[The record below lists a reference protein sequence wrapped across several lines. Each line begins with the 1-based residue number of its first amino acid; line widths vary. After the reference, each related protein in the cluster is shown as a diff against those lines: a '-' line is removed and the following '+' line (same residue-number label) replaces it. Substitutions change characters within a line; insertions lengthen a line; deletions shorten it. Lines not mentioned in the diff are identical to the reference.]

1 MKTSFRLKLKQQI
14 ILLTS
19 LALLVPALVITTIS
33 IYKITSKAEADI
45 AQFQVDEMSKLK
57 LYLKHITDIAYGMIE
72 VRHKQ
77 MVDSLKSDTTTV
89 SSEELKVFM
98 TNQCLKEL
106 SQIRFDKGEGY
117 FWVTDNKLPYPT
129 MIMHA
134 EKANLKGQLLEDV
147 KYNVEKYEG
156 RNIYQVRAELCNKN
170 GDAFV
175 EYIMK
180 KPGSDEVEN
189 KISYSRL
196 YAPLEW
202 VVSTG
207 FYTDQIE
214 AAVEL
219 KKQDLNKQIKE
230 VIIYILS
237 VAIVILTIGTIIS
250 FYFSNQ
256 LTKTILTI
264 KDRLKSLSKGLLV
277 EKIQSER
284 KDEVGEM
291 TESLNALVD
300 GIKTYTSFAKEIG
313 TGNLVQEFTPLSAKD
328 VLGNELL
335 SMRDN
340 LKRAADEKSIRD
352 WVNEGLAKLG
362 EVLRRNS
369 NDTKV
374 LANEILKETV
384 KYLKVNQGALF
395 IINDESNE
403 KYLELVA
410 MYAYDKKKY
419 LGKKIGMG
427 EGLVGECA
435 LECSTIHL
443 HEIPS
448 NYITITSGLGHA
460 LPRTL
465 LIVPLLHNDVVF
477 GVMELASFN
486 TFQPYEISFIEKIGE
501 SIASTIQAVQVNERT
516 RRLLEQSQQ
525 MSEELKAQEEE
536 LRQNQEELQA
546 TSEQMRRRQVEL
558 EEENQK
564 LKSTFMN
571 YENNGNN
578 GTHGGANSKHLEL
591 AEV

>member
-1 MKTSFRLKLKQQI
+1 MRTFFRLKLKQQI
-14 ILLTS
+14 ILLIS
-19 LALLVPALVITTIS
+19 LALMVPAIIITTIS
-33 IYKITSKAEADI
+33 IYKINSKAEADI

-77 MVDSLKSDTTTV
+77 MVDSLKSDTTV
-89 SSEELKVFM
+89 SSEELKMFM
-98 TNQCLKEL
+98 TEQCLKEL
-106 SQIRFDKGEGY
+106 SKIRFDKGEGY

-129 MIMHA
+129 MVMHA
-134 EKANLKGQLLEDV
+134 EKANLKGQVLEDV

-156 RNIYQVRAELCNKN
+156 RNIYQVRAELCNKD

-219 KKQDLNKQIKE
+219 KKADLNKQIKE

-237 VAIVILTIGTIIS
+237 VAIVILTIGLIIS

-264 KDRLKSLSKGLLV
+264 KEKLKSLSRGLLV
-277 EKIQSER
+277 DKIKSER

-291 TESLNALVD
+291 TESLNSLVD

-313 TGNLVQEFTPLSAKD
+313 TGNLVREFTPLSGED

-340 LKRAADEKSIRD
+340 LKKAADEKGIRD

-369 NDTKV
+369 SDTKV
-374 LANEILKETV
+374 LADEILKEIV
-384 KYLKVNQGALF
+384 KYMKVNQGALF
-395 IINDESNE
+395 IINDESRE
-403 KYLELVA
+403 KYLELKA
-410 MYAYDKKKY
+410 TYAYDKKKY
-419 LGKKIGMG
+419 QDNKIGMG
-427 EGLVGECA
+427 EGLAGQCA

-443 HEIPS
+443 REIPS
-448 NYITITSGLGHA
+448 NYISITSGLGHA

-465 LIVPLLHNDVVF
+465 LIVPLVQNEIVF

-486 TFQPYEISFIEKIGE
+486 TFEPYEISFIEKIGE

-564 LKSTFMN
+564 LKSGLMN
-571 YENNGNN
+571 YESHGNN
-578 GTHGGANSKHLEL
+578 ATNGSTNNKHHEL
-591 AEV
+591 A